1 MDNPNYVIKT
11 HEAVLTPVNQNS
23 GLRFLKIG
31 VWIVVAIVVI
41 GSFVFR
47 INLFSELSWTA
58 RILLIVVAIRVTFLN
73 GKKEYIP
80 SLMELQFYDSYIIIY
95 RPKRYYSRKVTRM
108 EINKMLYSNITKC
121 IYKSNSKRLHIYG
134 NVDATWY
141 NYDANGV
148 VSSTP
153 TYSRMVTNTLCYLST
168 RCAQDVD
175 FKTEIETHSPIK
187 VIIENS

>member
-1 MDNPNYVIKT
+1 MEAPNYILKT
-11 HEAVLTPVNQNS
+11 QEAVLVPVNQGS

-31 VWIVVAIVVI
+31 VWTVVAIIVI
-41 GSFVFR
+41 GSFLFQS
-47 INLFSELSWTA
+47 NLFSELSWTA
-58 RILLIVVAIRVTFLN
+58 RCLLIVLAVGVSFIG
-73 GKKEYIP
+73 GKKTDIP
-80 SLMELQFYDSYIIIY
+80 SPIELQFYDSYIIIY

-168 RCAQDVD
+168 RCAPDVD